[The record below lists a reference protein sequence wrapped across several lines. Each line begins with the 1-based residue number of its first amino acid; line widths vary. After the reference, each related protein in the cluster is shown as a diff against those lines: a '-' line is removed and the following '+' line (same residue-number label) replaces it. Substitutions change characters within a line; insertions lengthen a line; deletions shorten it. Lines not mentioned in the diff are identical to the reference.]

1 MLFMETDFDSRT
13 RKLKHATTQS
23 QTSKCYLKTSTYAP
37 LKTSLAK
44 GRRSLDNARFRSLLL
59 NHTNQDLEGTL
70 RTPWSCALVL
80 FFIVL
85 CMSSDIGHV
94 AHAHNLASL
103 FGPNGSS
110 YQTWSG
116 MRCLPVEHKK
126 HHLIKPYCTWEETKY
141 SSPYG
146 ISAQFITSDH
156 VWCSFITTNHWW

>member
-126 HHLIKPYCTWEETKY
+126 HHLIKPYCT
-141 SSPYG
+141 
-146 ISAQFITSDH
+146 
-156 VWCSFITTNHWW
+156 